1 MKKLV
6 CWGSV
11 LATCALP
18 VLGASDVWSDALIR
32 LGEAFQCPDGDKL
45 IDTGDVL
52 DVLHGGDLT
61 HANHKAFATK
71 ARSDIPAGYQDDL
84 YATNL
89 LVNCVTE
96 GVERNQD
103 CLYLSQS
110 LKIDETATP
119 WTTNFYSQSLKLP
132 LKLSSDT
139 YSAVIRF
146 RRDLSCPGVQS
157 VFIHLGYDSTGNGVG
172 LMGLLSPDGVITLK
186 AGGSTDAAGEK
197 VLGGNDWVAD
207 PTVTPNNAYSRYH
220 DGTWAD
226 FGIVVNGRKVRCYW
240 SPETGPCRWFDADF
254 SDVTLDK
261 MYNDTSSGSLRLGGH
276 KWLGGPMA
284 WENQAKVVIDKGGAF
299 RGAVALFGV
308 WNRCLS
314 DSELVAALA
323 NGGPALFRV
332 GVEGRTAEMCGGAE
346 TSGAVTLAEG
356 AADLRTASAQL
367 APGGS
372 LEIPFTVPARNAG
385 LGQLLRLRLA
395 SGSAAG
401 EASFYL
407 DGEQLLD
414 KGVGVQPRAW
424 RDVWV
429 SGESLKAGAHTAKI
443 VNTGATTLAWDVI
456 ELAGSFNHQPGRL
469 NGTEKYVPYDSGN
482 GKRLY
487 FGEQEGR
494 AISDAFAA
502 DGGWFDFLHS
512 PMPAGVNCETVRPF
526 RLHWTLPARMKRR
539 YAWNLRLVL
548 ENAKAACTAKWRVTL
563 NDAVV
568 MEPRVI
574 DEKETIELP
583 LASAALNWGGDN
595 VLLLTTDDKGD
606 TVTSGIVIREVGLVM
621 DQPKST
627 GVLVLL
633 R

>member
-1 MKKLV
+1 MTKLFLEV
-6 CWGSV
+6 GA
-11 LATCALP
+11 LAMCALP
-18 VLGASDVWSDALIR
+18 VLGALDVWSDASIK
-32 LGEAFQCPDGDKL
+32 LGGCPDLNGNGL
-45 IDTGDVL
+45 IDQGEVL
-52 DVLHGGDLT
+52 DVLHGGDLA
-61 HANHKAFATK
+61 HANHQSFATK
-71 ARSDIPAGYQDDL
+71 ARSSIPAGYRDDL

-110 LKIDETATP
+110 LKIDETTTP
-119 WTTNFYSQSLKLP
+119 STTNFYSQSLKLP
-132 LKLSSDT
+132 LKLVGEN

-146 RRDLSCPGVQS
+146 RRDLSCPGVQT

-172 LMGLLSPDGVITLK
+172 LMGLLSPDGIITLK

-197 VLGGNDWVAD
+197 VLGGNTWVPD
-207 PTVTPNNAYSRYH
+207 PTLEPNNNYSRYH

-226 FGIVVNGRKVRCYW
+226 FGIVVKGRKVRCYW

-284 WENQAKVVIDKGGAF
+284 WENQTKSVIDKGGAF

-314 DSELVAALA
+314 DCELVAALA

-332 GVEGRTAEMCGGAE
+332 GVEGRTAEMCGGDE
-346 TSGAVTLAEG
+346 TAGTVTLTAG
-356 AADLRTASAQL
+356 DASLRAASARL
-367 APGGS
+367 APGGA
-372 LEIPFTVPARNAG
+372 LEIPFTVHARNAG
-385 LGQLLRLRLA
+385 LGQLLRLLPA
-395 SGSAAG
+395 SDGKSA
-401 EASFYL
+401 FYL
-407 DGEQLLD
+407 DGKLLAERID
-414 KGVGVQPRAW
+414 VQPRAW

-429 SGESLKAGAHTAKI
+429 GGTALTEGAHTAKI
-443 VNTGATTLAWDVI
+443 VNAGSTTLAWDAV
-456 ELAGSFNHQPGRL
+456 ELTGSFNHQPGML
-469 NGTEKYVPYDSGN
+469 NGTEKYAACDST
-482 GKRLY
+482 KRKY

-512 PMPAGVNCETVRPF
+512 PQPPGANGGTAVRPF
-526 RLHWTLPARMKRR
+526 RLHWALPARMKRR
-539 YAWNLRLVL
+539 YAWNLRLRL
-548 ENAKAACTAKWRVTL
+548 DNSGCTAKWRVGL

-568 MEPRVI
+568 MAARVI
-574 DEKETIELP
+574 GESETIELP
-583 LASAALNWGGDN
+583 LASAALNWSGDN
-595 VLLLTTDDKGD
+595 VLTLTTDD
-606 TVTSGIVIREVGLVM
+606 TAASGIVIREVGLVM
-621 DQPKST
+621 ERPQSGT
-627 GVLVLL
+627 IMVL

>member
-1 MKKLV
+1 MTKLFLEV
-6 CWGSV
+6 GV
-11 LATCALP
+11 LAMCALP
-18 VLGASDVWSDALIR
+18 VLGASDVWSDALIK
-32 LGEAFQCPDGDKL
+32 LGEYPDLNGNGL
-45 IDTGDVL
+45 ID
-52 DVLHGGDLT
+52 
-61 HANHKAFATK
+61 HANHQSFATI
-71 ARSDIPAGYQDDL
+71 ARSSIPADYQDDL

-96 GVERNQD
+96 GVARNQD

-110 LKIDETATP
+110 LKIDETTTP
-119 WTTNFYSQSLKLP
+119 STTNFYSQSLKLP
-132 LKLSSDT
+132 LKLVGEN

-146 RRDLSCPGVQS
+146 RRDLSCPGVQT
-157 VFIHLGYDSTGNGVG
+157 VFIHLGYDSTGNGAG
-172 LMGLLSPDGVITLK
+172 LMGLLSPDGIITLK

-197 VLGGNDWVAD
+197 VLGGNTGWVPD
-207 PTVTPNNAYSRYH
+207 PTVTPNNIYSRYH

-261 MYNDTSSGSLRLGGH
+261 MYNDTSTGSLRLGGH
-276 KWLGGPMA
+276 KWLGGPMT
-284 WENQAKVVIDKGGAF
+284 WENQAQAVRDKGGAF

-332 GVEGRTAEMCGGAE
+332 GVEGRTAEMCGGDE
-346 TSGAVTLAEG
+346 TAGTVTLTAG
-356 AADLRTASAQL
+356 DASLRAASARL
-367 APGGS
+367 APGGA
-372 LEIPFTVPARNAG
+372 LEIPFTVHARNAG
-385 LGQLLRLRLA
+385 LGQLLRLLPA
-395 SGSAAG
+395 SDGKSA
-401 EASFYL
+401 FYL
-407 DGEQLLD
+407 DGKLLAERID
-414 KGVGVQPRAW
+414 VQPRAW

-429 SGESLKAGAHTAKI
+429 GGTALTEGAHTAKI
-443 VNTGATTLAWDVI
+443 VNSGTTTLAWDVV
-456 ELAGSFNHQPGRL
+456 ELAGSFNHQPGLL

-512 PMPAGVNCETVRPF
+512 PQPPGANGGTAVRPF
-526 RLHWTLPARMKRR
+526 RLHWTLPAGMKRQ
-539 YAWNLRLVL
+539 YAWNLRLRL
-548 ENAKAACTAKWRVTL
+548 ENAGCTAKWRVAL
-563 NDAVV
+563 NGADV
-568 MEPRVI
+568 MVAHVI
-574 DEKETIELP
+574 DKSETIELP
-583 LASAALNWGGDN
+583 LASAALNWSGDN
-595 VLLLTTDDKGD
+595 VLTLTTDD
-606 TVTSGIVIREVGLVM
+606 TAASGIVIREVGLVM
-621 DQPKST
+621 ERPQSGT
-627 GVLVLL
+627 IMVL

>member
-1 MKKLV
+1 MTKLFLEV
-6 CWGSV
+6 GA
-11 LATCALP
+11 LAMCALP
-18 VLGASDVWSDALIR
+18 VLGALDVWSDASIK
-32 LGEAFQCPDGDKL
+32 LGGCPDLNGNGL
-45 IDTGDVL
+45 IDQGEVL
-52 DVLHGGDLT
+52 DVLHGGDLA
-61 HANHKAFATK
+61 HANHQSFATK
-71 ARSDIPAGYQDDL
+71 ARSAIPAGYRDDL

-110 LKIDETATP
+110 LKIDETTTP
-119 WTTNFYSQSLKLP
+119 STTNFYSQSLKLP
-132 LKLSSDT
+132 LKLVGEN

-146 RRDLSCPGVQS
+146 RRDLSCPGVQT

-172 LMGLLSPDGVITLK
+172 LMGLLSPDGIITLK

-197 VLGGNDWVAD
+197 VLGGNTWVPD
-207 PTVTPNNAYSRYH
+207 PTLEPNNNYSRYH

-226 FGIVVNGRKVRCYW
+226 FGIVVKGRKVRCYW

-276 KWLGGPMA
+276 KWLGGPMT

-401 EASFYL
+401 EASFCL
-407 DGEQLLD
+407 DGEPLLD

-429 SGESLKAGAHTAKI
+429 GGAALTEGAHTAKI
-443 VNTGATTLAWDVI
+443 VNSGTTTLAWDVV
-456 ELAGSFNHQPGRL
+456 ELAGSFNHQPGLL

-482 GKRLY
+482 GKRQY

-548 ENAKAACTAKWRVTL
+548 ENAKASCTAKWRVAL
-563 NDAVV
+563 NGADV
-568 MEPRVI
+568 MAPRAI
-574 DEKETIELP
+574 GEKETIELP

-595 VLLLTTDDKGD
+595 VLTLTTDDKGE

-621 DQPKST
+621 DQPKAT